1 MAVCIVLFS
10 ICGFNFVF
18 IKEIRNKKSTNLS
31 LKKNLNLSIIY
42 QDNDI
47 VVVNKPAGVAVHKGV
62 AEKGE
67 TVADWLME
75 KFPEMK
81 KVGDEPEFRPGI
93 VHRLDKDTSGV
104 LVAARIQ
111 KSFEFLKNQFQKREV
126 VKKYLALVEGELK
139 NDNGTIDLPIGR
151 SKSDFRKKLA
161 SDNAKGELRE
171 AVTEYKVLERFGSVR
186 HSMSNTN
193 TGHPYTL
200 VEAYPKTGRT
210 HQIRVHF
217 KAIGHPIVCDS
228 LYGGK
233 RMTCPFGLARHFLH
247 ANFLE
252 FVSPSGARL
261 KLEADLP
268 EDLAEVLAGLRKK

>member
-1 MAVCIVLFS
+1 M
-10 ICGFNFVF
+10 
-18 IKEIRNKKSTNLS
+18 K
-31 LKKNLNLSIIY
+31 LSIIY

-47 VVVNKPAGVAVHKGV
+47 VVVNKPAGMAVHKGV

-67 TVADWLME
+67 TLADWLIE
-75 KFPEMK
+75 KFPEIK
-81 KVGDEPEFRPGI
+81 QVGDEPELRPGI

-104 LVAARIQ
+104 LVAARNQ

-126 VKKYLALVEGELK
+126 VKKYLALVEGNLK
-139 NDNGTIDLPIGR
+139 NNLPTGQAGNGVIDLPIGR
-151 SKSDFRKKLA
+151 SRSDFRKKLV
-161 SDNAKGELRE
+161 SDNAKGVSRE
-171 AVTEYKVLERFGSVR
+171 AITEYKVLERFGSVR
-186 HSMSNTN
+186 HSMSNT
-193 TGHPYTL
+193 GRPYTL

-217 KAIGHPIVCDS
+217 KAVGHPIVCDS

-252 FVSPSGARL
+252 FVSPSGAKL

-268 EDLAEVLAGLRKK
+268 EDLEKVLAGLRKK